1 LHAEP
6 GVTAT
11 AAPGGRVSESES
23 FIQKLKGRV
32 ADAAAGAVFKVAT
45 SNWNLAIPV
54 VLFLVVGR
62 CAYTTPETFSGPI
75 TVDFALPSEKAV
87 PAYVPVGKIDEND
100 IRWRFRYAETGTE
113 FRAGVPYWIFRI
125 MPRLMPEQFGGRG
138 YDWFGFDDDDN
149 EFYKSTPVPRGLALS
164 DSTLR
169 IPFLNVRFNL
179 KRISVN
185 CSGCHRGQLIDE
197 TGKRRLIDG
206 MPNHTANLQAFK
218 RFYGSAFQDPRF
230 EGGRVVEAINQAL
243 AEDKKPALTKK
254 EQLIYRALV
263 EVLRQYTVERSGA
276 WMDSRPDNGPGRI
289 DPFNAVKFEVLKV
302 PDDGTAPTLDF
313 PAVWNQRRDMRL
325 WHHYD
330 GNTNDSSAR
339 NFGSAIGVGGIAWS
353 VYKHSV
359 SKVGEWLDI
368 LPPPKYPFAAPDPA
382 QVAQGLELFKSRCAG
397 CHGLYDR
404 EKNRIDTSSSPQYM
418 QISDKIGTDPER
430 WKAFPT
436 AAAGALNRFGFEH
449 GLWPRD
455 AFRGSTN
462 GYLCGPLDGVWA
474 RAPYLHNGSVP
485 NLNELL
491 KPPEQRPKRFYRG
504 NPVYDAV
511 NMGWVHTDNARKD
524 NGLPLF
530 EYDTSLVGNSNE
542 GHPIAIEDDAERAA
556 VLAYLK
562 TL

>member
-1 LHAEP
+1 
-6 GVTAT
+6 VTT
-11 AAPGGRVSESES
+11 SESLV
-23 FIQKLKGRV
+23 QKVKGKL
-32 ADAAAGAVFKVAT
+32 ADTASGAIFKVAT
-45 SNWNLAIPV
+45 SNWNLLIPAA
-54 VLFLVVGR
+54 LFLLVGR
-62 CAYTTPETFSGPI
+62 CAYRTPESFSGPV
-75 TVDFALPSEKAV
+75 TVDFELPSEKAV
-87 PAYVPVGKIDEND
+87 PKYVPAGKIDEND

-138 YDWFGFDDDDN
+138 YDWFGFDEDDR
-149 EFYKSTPVPRGLALS
+149 EFYEKTPVPRGLALS

-169 IPFLNVRFNL
+169 IPFLNVRVQL
-179 KRISVN
+179 KRVSVN
-185 CSGCHRGQLIDE
+185 CSGCHRGQVLDE
-197 TGKRRLIDG
+197 QGQRRLIDG

-218 RFYGSAFQDPRF
+218 RFYASAFQDPRF
-230 EGGRVVEAINQAL
+230 EGSAVVGAIDAAL
-243 AEDKKPALTKK
+243 AEEKKPPLTAK

-263 EVLRQYTVERSGA
+263 EVLRQYTRERGSA

-313 PAVWNQRRDMRL
+313 PAVWNQRAEMRP

-330 GNTNDSSAR
+330 GNTRDSSAR
-339 NFGSAIGVGGIAWS
+339 NFGSTIGVGGIALS

-368 LPPPKYPFAAPDPA
+368 LPPPKYPFAAPPA
-382 QVAQGLELFKSRCAG
+382 EQVAQGLKLFKARCAS

-404 EKNRIDTSSSPQYM
+404 EKNRIDTASSPRYM
-418 QISDKIGTDPER
+418 QISQEIGTDPER

-436 AAAGALNRFGFEH
+436 AAAGALNAFGSDR

-455 AFRGSTN
+455 AFRGSTD
-462 GYLCGPLDGVWA
+462 GYLCGPLDGIWA

-491 KPPEQRPKRFYRG
+491 APPEQRPKRFYRG
-504 NPVYDAV
+504 NPVYDTA
-511 NMGWVHTDNARKD
+511 NLGWVHTESVRKD

-530 EYDTSLVGNSNE
+530 EYDTSLVGNSNA
-542 GHPIAIEDDAERAA
+542 GHAITIEDETERAA

>member
-1 LHAEP
+1 
-6 GVTAT
+6 
-11 AAPGGRVSESES
+11 
-23 FIQKLKGRV
+23 
-32 ADAAAGAVFKVAT
+32 
-45 SNWNLAIPV
+45 
-54 VLFLVVGR
+54 
-62 CAYTTPETFSGPI
+62 
-75 TVDFALPSEKAV
+75 
-87 PAYVPVGKIDEND
+87 
-100 IRWRFRYAETGTE
+100 
-113 FRAGVPYWIFRI
+113 

-149 EFYKSTPVPRGLALS
+149 EFYKSTPVPRGLTLS

-197 TGKRRLIDG
+197 TGKRRPIDG

-218 RFYGSAFQDPRF
+218 RFYSSAFQDPRF
-230 EGGRVVEAINQAL
+230 EGGRVIEAINQAL

-263 EVLRQYTVERSGA
+263 EVLRQYTVERGSA
-276 WMDSRPDNGPGRI
+276 WMDLRPDNGPGRI

-313 PAVWNQRRDMRL
+313 PRSGTSALTCGSGTTTTETPRTARRA
-325 WHHYD
+325 
-330 GNTNDSSAR
+330 TSAPR
-339 NFGSAIGVGGIAWS
+339 SASAASPGPS
-353 VYKHSV
+353 TSTL

-368 LPPPKYPFAAPDPA
+368 LPPPKYPFAAPTPA

-436 AAAGALNRFGFEH
+436 AAAGALNCFGFEH
-449 GLWPRD
+449 GLWPR
-455 AFRGSTN
+455 SKCN
-462 GYLCGPLDGVWA
+462 
-474 RAPYLHNGSVP
+474 
-485 NLNELL
+485 
-491 KPPEQRPKRFYRG
+491 
-504 NPVYDAV
+504 
-511 NMGWVHTDNARKD
+511 
-524 NGLPLF
+524 
-530 EYDTSLVGNSNE
+530 
-542 GHPIAIEDDAERAA
+542 
-556 VLAYLK
+556 
-562 TL
+562 